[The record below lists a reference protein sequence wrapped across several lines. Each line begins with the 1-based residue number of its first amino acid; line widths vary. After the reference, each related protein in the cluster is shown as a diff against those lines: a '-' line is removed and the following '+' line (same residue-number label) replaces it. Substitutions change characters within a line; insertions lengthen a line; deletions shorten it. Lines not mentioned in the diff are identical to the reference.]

1 MKKLILV
8 LFFSPIYL
16 FGQQPNIDEYYAD
29 GKKVKK
35 SSWTDG
41 DYVKTI
47 IETKE
52 GKTTSYRY
60 YVSINGIE
68 VGTYFS
74 IINEYGKYFKIDVS
88 IVNNSDKRFDFLT
101 DNIIVKLKGDIK
113 DIEKYKKLNYEE
125 YKEKVTKSQKSNE
138 FWTALSLGIS
148 NGLSATNYSQSNTNY
163 NGKFGSGIITTNTT
177 YYSPTLTNLQIQQ
190 TQKTLNELEESQSKR
205 MQYINEGYLKNNT
218 IFSNNTLVGYFIIP
232 FNKKITE
239 KNISIVIDKMIFH
252 FKE

>member
-1 MKKLILV
+1 MKKLLIV
-8 LFFSPIYL
+8 LFFSPIYI

-35 SSWTDG
+35 SSWTEG

-52 GKTTSYRY
+52 GNTTSYRY
-60 YVSINGIE
+60 YVSSNGIE
-68 VGTYFS
+68 VGTSFS
-74 IINEYGKYFKIDVS
+74 VINEYGKYFKIDVS
-88 IVNNSDKRFDFLT
+88 IVNNSTKRFDFLT
-101 DNIIVKLKGDIK
+101 DNIIIKLKGDIK

-148 NGLSATNYSQSNTNY
+148 NGLSTTNYSQSNTNY
-163 NGKFGSGIITTNTT
+163 NGKFGSGTITTNTT
-177 YYSPTLTNLQIQQ
+177 YYSPTLTNIQFQQ
-190 TQKTLNELEESQSKR
+190 TQKTLNELEESQSKQ

-218 IFSNNTLVGYFIIP
+218 IFPNNTLVGYFLIP